1 MLYQYII
8 VNEEKIERTKGEAFP
23 NDDFFQS
30 QELLRLAKRKAW
42 EGAEVVAVKED
53 GRKRT
58 LSKWR
63 NFEVAM
69 FNEQGELLADWV
81 MDKEGHK
88 DWLEETV

>member
-23 NDDFFQS
+23 NDDFFFS

-69 FNEQGELLADWV
+69 FNEEGELLADWV

-88 DWLEETV
+88 EWLEETV

>member
-8 VNEEKIERTKGEAFP
+8 VNEEKIERAKGEEFP
-23 NDDFFQS
+23 NDDLFFS

-69 FNEQGELLADWV
+69 FNEEGELLADWV

-88 DWLEETV
+88 EWLEETV

>member
-88 DWLEETV
+88 DWLQETV

>member
-1 MLYQYII
+1 MLYQHII
-8 VNEEKIERTKGEAFP
+8 VNEEKIERAKGEAFP
-23 NDDFFQS
+23 NDDFFFS

-88 DWLEETV
+88 EWLEETV

>member
-58 LSKWR
+58 ISKWR

>member
-58 LSKWR
+58 ISKWR

-88 DWLEETV
+88 DWLQETV